1 MSEPRINFGARA
13 NRSVVSQ
20 KTLDLL
26 KSILKDAGLDSCRI
40 NSTSRTP
47 ADQAR
52 AMYNNIVATSVQRQ
66 KRLYGASGDQ
76 VIDVYVVKKAAG
88 KTADQ
93 IKAAMEAKIK
103 ALGPSNVSRH
113 CADPSV
119 LNVIDVAPS
128 SIANKQAF
136 ETAVLTAKA
145 RGKVSHF
152 ITPPDDPAYHL
163 EIPQS

>member
-1 MSEPRINFGARA
+1 MTEPKITFGARA
-13 NRSVVSQ
+13 NKSVVSQ

-40 NSTSRTP
+40 TSTSRTP
-47 ADQAR
+47 EDQAR
-52 AMYNNIVATSVQRQ
+52 AMYNNLVATSVPRQ
-66 KRLYGASGDQ
+66 KKLYGAAGDQ
-76 VIDVYVVKKAAG
+76 VIDVYVVQKAAG

-103 ALGPSNVSRH
+103 ALGPTHVSRH

-119 LNVIDVAPS
+119 LNVIDIAPS
-128 SIANKQAF
+128 TIANKQAF
-136 ETAVLTAKA
+136 ETAVLAAKA

-152 ITPPDDPAYHL
+152 ITPPTDPAYHL
-163 EIPQS
+163 EIPQT